1 MNEKH
6 ALVIGGTGMLAKVTL
21 WLADN
26 HANVSVIGRTQKK
39 HRDLIEKA
47 SDPAQLNNIAVDY
60 YDLGALETKLKQAM
74 DRYGP
79 ITVAVCWSPFYPA
92 VERICQVISERTD
105 NWQLYHVKGSR
116 RYFEDEPLSVP
127 ASCQYRSIYLGFVL
141 TGNLSRW
148 LTHDEIAG
156 GIIEGVKKDE
166 ARVVVGTI
174 HPYENR
180 PR

>member
-6 ALVIGGTGMLAKVTL
+6 ALVVGGTGMLAKVTL

-39 HRDLIEKA
+39 HRQLLERA
-47 SDPAQLNNIAVDY
+47 SDPARLHNIAVDY
-60 YDLGALETKLKQAM
+60 HDLGALETKLKRAM
-74 DRYGP
+74 DEHGP
-79 ITVAVCWSPFYPA
+79 ISVVVCWSPFYPA
-92 VERICQVISERTD
+92 VERIGRVISERTD

-116 RYFEDEPLSVP
+116 RYFDDEPLRVP
-127 ASCQYRSIYLGFVL
+127 ASCLYRSIYLGFVSN
-141 TGNLSRW
+141 GNRSRW
-148 LTHDEIAG
+148 LTHDEIAA
-156 GIIEGVKKDE
+156 GIIEGVKNDE
-166 ARVVVGTI
+166 DRAVVGTI